1 MQRRHALGAAVT
13 GLAAAGC
20 ATTTAAAVPFTVAQ
34 PAVPIAGST
43 DVFPV
48 RRIYCIGRN
57 YAAHARE
64 MGSDPTREPPFYFT
78 KPATALTA
86 SGSTVAYPT
95 ETKNYH
101 YEMELVIAIGA
112 PVFKVTPEAAVAAIW
127 GYAPGLDMTR
137 RDLQAAA
144 KAAGKPW
151 DTAKGFDQ
159 SAILGEIVRVSET
172 GLLKGG
178 AITLAVNGTERQRG
192 DLADMIWNQAEIV
205 SNLSQLYH
213 LHPGDLIYTG
223 TPAGV
228 GAVVPGDVL
237 TGRIDGVGEITLTVG
252 QPE

>member
-1 MQRRHALGAAVT
+1 MSNFVFPPVETPSAAVR
-13 GLAAAGC
+13 G
-20 ATTTAAAVPFTVAQ
+20 
-34 PAVPIAGST
+34 T
-43 DVFPV
+43 DARYAV
-48 RRIYCIGRN
+48 RRIFCVGRN
-57 YAAHARE
+57 YADHARE
-64 MGSDPTREPPFYFT
+64 MGADPTREPPFYFT
-78 KPATALTA
+78 KPATALTP
-86 SGSTVAYPT
+86 SGATVPYPT
-95 ETKNYH
+95 ETSNYH
-101 YEMELVIAIGA
+101 YEMELVLALGA
-112 PVFKVTPEAAVAAIW
+112 PVFKVSPEAAVAAIW

-172 GLLKGG
+172 GLLKRG
-178 AITLAVNGTERQRG
+178 AITLAVNGVEKQHG
-192 DLADMIWNQAEIV
+192 DLADMIWSQAEIV
-205 SNLSQLYH
+205 SNLSHLYR

-237 TGRIDGVGEITLTVG
+237 TGRIEGLGDITLTVG